1 MRARL
6 RRGARLALL
15 ACAFIGFTPGAARGP
30 LDGDPMIAGVRMFYS
45 PRANLQEIDRTLID
59 GARETLDMAAYV
71 LTNRAIID
79 ALADAARRGVVVRLY
94 LDPDQPAL
102 RSKGATALALEALAR
117 MRGVQVRVK
126 AGEDLMH
133 LKAYQVD
140 RRVLRTGSANFSV
153 SGAQRQDNDIVLIQ
167 SREVVAHFLKEFD
180 YLWARPGGALASGQ
194 KPSGSS
200 RAEGERKW

>member
-1 MRARL
+1 MRAFG
-6 RRGARLALL
+6 RRAASITLL
-15 ACAFIGFTPGAARGP
+15 AGAFIGFAPGAARGP
-30 LDGDPMIAGVRMFYS
+30 LDGDPIIAGVRMFYS
-45 PRANLQEIDRTLID
+45 PRENLQEIDRALIA

-71 LTNRAIID
+71 LTDRTITE
-79 ALADAARRGVVVRLY
+79 ALADAARRGVLVRLY

-102 RSKGATALALEALAR
+102 RGRGGGAAGLEALAR
-117 MRGVQVRVK
+117 LPKVQVRVK

-167 SREVVAHFLKEFD
+167 SRDAVAHFLKEFD
-180 YLWARPGGALASGQ
+180 YLWARPGGGVLSGQ
-194 KPSGSS
+194 RPFGLS
-200 RAEGERKW
+200 RAGDDRP